1 MQIHHDLLTHDG
13 VAPSGATTELFGKTL
28 DLGFNGDFDV
38 KNRSWNT
45 VFVQFPA
52 YASADANI
60 LLKVYTLGGTK
71 YAPGATYAQNAVIE
85 HDGKLYNVDTAISTA
100 ASNTGWDASYV
111 QGKISELKLGS
122 SVLDTRIRATSAIA
136 TLTVPT
142 AYVKKGGV
150 WGMPMPRGLKRYFTL
165 GVYGTTQKC
174 SAGITDVVDTDCNPG
189 VDWTYYKADTSGVGQ
204 DGRMETAAAKLAEG
218 TAASIAAEAAS
229 AAVTAHAAIT
239 TGVHGLT

>member
-13 VAPSGATTELFGKTL
+13 VAPAGATTELFGKTL

-38 KNRSWNT
+38 KNHRWNT
-45 VFVQFPA
+45 VFVQFPT
-52 YASADANI
+52 YASAAANL

-71 YAPGATYAQNAVIE
+71 YAAGATYSQNAVIE

-122 SVLDTRIRATSAIA
+122 SVLDARIQATSAIA
-136 TLTVPT
+136 TLTIPT
-142 AYVKKGGV
+142 ANVAKGGV

-174 SAGITDVVDTDCNPG
+174 TAGITDAVDTDCNPG

-204 DGRMETAAAKLAEG
+204 DGRIEEAAAKIAEG
-218 TAASIAAEAAS
+218 PQS
-229 AAVTAHAAIT
+229 AAISSAVSTHAALT